1 MRLTKELARR
11 YAESLFAEG
20 EQRGYPL
27 AMSHLAVQLMMKKAG
42 LPVPRDVLA
51 FASNGIVSDAD
62 VKDWNQPETP

>member
-1 MRLTKELARR
+1 MRITRDQARQ

-27 AMSHLAVQLMMKKAG
+27 AMSHLAVQLMMKRAG

-62 VKDWNQPETP
+62 VTDWERPETP